1 MWSERDR
8 LILYRP
14 YLRANAEEERLFGA
28 NRAVEQCLA
37 HTVVEQPDPCLVEF
51 LPAAGPDAEVFANY
65 HMLYGSVSVICK
77 IETDTSGSSS
87 IPAGVVPLRSPTSAI
102 QVGDRNVSVV
112 GTVLSLRS
120 IPLPVP
126 TNAVGSDSSDAVIE
140 MWVHCAATNAGK
152 FAPSHGQQLLRIRCH
167 SKAFFTRAKESGLF
181 LLGPITTGAV
191 QAGQS
196 VFISSGISVLSA
208 CPLSAVASETKQREG
223 DGLSANQVQ
232 RWMVGFG
239 GDSTPVLNCAWGP
252 SASNLFH
259 THAQHSA
266 SATAS
271 AGVEDGT
278 ESTSSEGCKIVPLC
292 CLPAL
297 ACSPSLFL
305 PTSLVAAMSVVTG
318 PSSAAGCVLVQ
329 ASIQPMH
336 PSVRLLGS
344 AVSHKEKVQQHAN
357 EAYEASNISYKR
369 QRTEDSLNGTSDVYI
384 TEQGYQLV
392 SFLGARL
399 KAYFIYFCSYAES
412 ADETPRWLG

>member
-1 MWSERDR
+1 M
-8 LILYRP
+8 
-14 YLRANAEEERLFGA
+14 
-28 NRAVEQCLA
+28 
-37 HTVVEQPDPCLVEF
+37 VEQPDPCLVEF

-77 IETDTSGSSS
+77 IETDTSGISS
-87 IPAGVVPLRSPTSAI
+87 IPASVAPFRSSMGAI
-102 QVGDRNVSVV
+102 QVGDRNVGVA

-120 IPLPVP
+120 IPLLVP
-126 TNAVGSDSSDAVIE
+126 TNAVGSASSDAVIE
-140 MWVHCAATNAGK
+140 MWVHCAAATNAGK
-152 FAPSHGQQLLRIRCH
+152 SAPSHGQQLLRIRCH
-167 SKAFFTRAKESGLF
+167 SKAFFTHAKESGLF
-181 LLGPITTGAV
+181 PLGPITTGAV

-232 RWMVGFG
+232 RWIAGFG
-239 GDSTPVLNCAWGP
+239 GDDVPVLNCAWGP

-259 THAQHSA
+259 AHAQRST

-297 ACSPSLFL
+297 AGSPSLFL
-305 PTSLVAAMSVVTG
+305 PTPLVAAMSVVTG
-318 PSSAAGCVLVQ
+318 PCSAAGCVLVQ

-336 PSVRLLGS
+336 PSVRLLRS
-344 AVSHKEKVQQHAN
+344 ADSHKEKDQLHAS
-357 EAYEASNISYKR
+357 EASNSNYKR
-369 QRTEDSLNGTSDVYI
+369 QRIEDPLDGAINTNC

-392 SFLGARL
+392 SVL
-399 KAYFIYFCSYAES
+399 KTE
-412 ADETPRWLG
+412 